1 MTEHF
6 PTPWHVDP
14 YSGSVYAADVPKGS
28 PRVADMRGWGYLT
41 GKGHGALG
49 LPETEAIAA
58 QKANAAF
65 IVKAVN
71 NHDALVDALKK
82 MDFLRLVISS
92 AVSHSDNGNYPK
104 VRDAIIAVKE
114 ALRGV
119 NALVERSSEPSR

>member
-14 YSGSVYAADVPKGS
+14 HSGSIYAADVPKGS

-71 NHDALVDALKK
+71 SHEALVHRLNQVRGDLHLCAAALPHG
-82 MDFLRLVISS
+82 DDLRVILEMYVEEVT
-92 AVSHSDNGNYPK
+92 AT
-104 VRDAIIAVKE
+104 
-114 ALRGV
+114 LGV
-119 NALVERSSEPSR
+119 PVERGKQP